1 MTDSI
6 PPKSISRYATLTNRN
21 GRDRPEREW
30 TVVPLVVTRR
40 VDPAAFAVNPRLSFC
55 VADDVIDIV
64 DRDQLPGPGFHE
76 GT

>member
-1 MTDSI
+1 MVGIDLSA
-6 PPKSISRYATLTNRN
+6 S
-21 GRDRPEREW
+21 GR
-30 TVVPLVVTRR
+30 VVPLVVTRR
-40 VDPAAFAVNPRLSFC
+40 VDPAAFAVNSRLSFC